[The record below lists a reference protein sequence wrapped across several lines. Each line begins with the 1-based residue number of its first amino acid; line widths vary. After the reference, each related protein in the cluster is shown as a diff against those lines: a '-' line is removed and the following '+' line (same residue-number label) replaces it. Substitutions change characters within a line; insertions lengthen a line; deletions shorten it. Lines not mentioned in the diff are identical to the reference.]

1 MSKNM
6 VKEWSTTD
14 KLNSIS
20 IIVLVTKNYGCLNS
34 SCEERDKVVH
44 ALLVCLTS

>member
-1 MSKNM
+1 MEE
-6 VKEWSTTD
+6 EWSTTD

-20 IIVLVTKNYGCLNS
+20 KIVLVRKNYGCLNS
-34 SCEERDKVVH
+34 SCEERYKVVN

>member
-6 VKEWSTTD
+6 EEEWSTTD

-20 IIVLVTKNYGCLNS
+20 IIVLVRKNYGCLNS
-34 SCEERDKVVH
+34 SCEERDKVVN